1 MIGAQKTVEVIK
13 SIFVNANPIHQR
25 PRKMAGRTHRSNCRQ
40 GLRELFVMHT
50 EQPLTGFVYV
60 GWNKMIE
67 KIKDQRAGLA
77 GSEGLG
83 STEQDVLEGRV
94 LGKLPKAWGS
104 SPHEWAAGGGK
115 EISPCLARS
124 MLAIDLR
131 KDKGAFSFC

>member
-1 MIGAQKTVEVIK
+1 
-13 SIFVNANPIHQR
+13 
-25 PRKMAGRTHRSNCRQ
+25 
-40 GLRELFVMHT
+40 MHT

-115 EISPCLARS
+115 EEVSLWHSSCL
-124 MLAIDLR
+124 
-131 KDKGAFSFC
+131 SFCRIEGVNSAEIPPLSHLQTMTPEHLCPSEWPQYNKTEEND